1 MIKGIYTAALG
12 MLPRMV
18 KQEIMANNLAN
29 LNTLGFKKDKL
40 YFRKLLDSV
49 SVLTSTRGDLRFT
62 PGLCEESIDFSQ
74 GQIKQTQRS
83 LDFAIQGEG
92 FFTIQTPNGIRY
104 TRNGNFTINSGGLL
118 VTQQGFPVLGE
129 GGPIEIMRDKEMVV
143 NENGEITQEGVPIDR
158 FLITA
163 FDEPYPLIKEGNT
176 LFMTDPPDIE
186 GRRADNFRIKQGF
199 LELSNVE
206 PISEMVNMIEVMKNH
221 ELSQR
226 VIRLQDET
234 LERIIETARMG

>member
-1 MIKGIYTAALG
+1 MIKGIYTVALG

-29 LNTLGFKKDKL
+29 LNTPGFKRDRL

-49 SVLTSTRGDLRFT
+49 PVLSSTGGDLRFT
-62 PGLCEESIDFSQ
+62 PDLCEESVDFSQ
-74 GQIKQTQRS
+74 GQIKRTQRG

-104 TRNGNFTINSGGLL
+104 TRNGNFTINSEGLL

-129 GGPIEIMRDKEMVV
+129 GGPIELMRDKEIVV

-163 FDEPYPLIKEGNT
+163 FDKPYPLIKEGNT
-176 LFMTDPPDIE
+176 LFMTDPSDIE
-186 GRRADNFRIKQGF
+186 GRRAENFRIEQGF

-206 PISEMVNMIEVMKNH
+206 PISEMVNMIEVMKNY

-226 VIRLQDET
+226 IIRLQDET
-234 LERIIETARMG
+234 LQRIIETSRIG